1 MIVLGNPEFAIG
13 MKLAGIKNSHIVRK
27 REDVLRVLQSLNKKE
42 FILANV
48 SVIELIP
55 ELEEEF
61 VNVVSVPDD
70 AKEFLSTDDLKGV
83 IKSAVGMEL
92 NI

>member
-13 MKLAGIKNSHIVRK
+13 MKLAGIKESYVIRK
-27 REDVLRVLQSLNKKE
+27 REEALELLRKIDRKE

-48 SVIELIP
+48 SVIKLVP
-55 ELEEEF
+55 ELEEF
-61 VNVVSVPDD
+61 KNTVSIPDD
-70 AKEFLSTDDLKGV
+70 AKEFSTTDDLKNI
-83 IKSAVGMEL
+83 IKSAVGIEL

>member
-13 MKLAGIKNSHIVRK
+13 MKLAGIKESHIIRK
-27 REDVLRVLQSLNKKE
+27 REEALEVLRKTDKKE

-48 SVIELIP
+48 SVIELVP
-55 ELEEEF
+55 ELEEF
-61 VNVVSVPDD
+61 KNVVSIPDD
-70 AKEFLSTDDLKGV
+70 AKEFSTTDDLKNI
-83 IKSAVGMEL
+83 IKSAVGIEL

>member
-13 MKLAGIKNSHIVRK
+13 MKLAWIKESHIIRK
-27 REDVLRVLQSLNKKE
+27 REEALELLRKTDKKE

-48 SVIELIP
+48 SVIELVP
-55 ELEEEF
+55 ELEEF
-61 VNVVSVPDD
+61 KNVVSIPDD
-70 AKEFLSTDDLKGV
+70 AKEFSTTDDLKNI
-83 IKSAVGMEL
+83 IKSAVGIEL

>member
-13 MKLAGIKNSHIVRK
+13 MKLAGIKNSHIIRK
-27 REDVLRVLQSLNKKE
+27 REEALILLREIDKKE

-48 SVIELIP
+48 SIIKLVP
-55 ELEEEF
+55 ELEEF
-61 VNVVSVPDD
+61 RNTVSIPDD
-70 AKEFLSTDDLKGV
+70 AKEFLTTDDLKNV
-83 IKSAVGMEL
+83 IKSAVGIEL

>member
-13 MKLAGIKNSHIVRK
+13 MKLVGIKNSFLIRS
-27 REDVLRVLQSLNKKE
+27 REEALEVIKKIDKEE

-48 SVIELIP
+48 SVINLVP
-55 ELEEEF
+55 EIAEF
-61 VNVVSVPDD
+61 KNIVSSPDNAD
-70 AKEFLSTDDLKGV
+70 EFRSTKDLNEI
-83 IKSAVGMEL
+83 IKSAVGIEL